1 MLGLFNK
8 KKKKNVIAERI
19 RALEN
24 KLWLIQM
31 TGKEYNVD
39 NIIRYDKVTS
49 VGISESYRT
58 IRLDTAFGER
68 ILAVNSNSLYYGD
81 SDLIKYN
88 KEGNEQG
95 WSFDFNFIFSI
106 KLKDEDKVEVRF
118 HADTIMSKE
127 MVDLA
132 ILEFEEYIDSIYK
145 GLVERQCSYEDLIN
159 YLKEGC

>member
-31 TGKEYNVD
+31 TGKED
-39 NIIRYDKVTS
+39 NIDTIVRYNKI
-49 VGISESYRT
+49 GEMGAGESYRVVKL
-58 IRLDTAFGER
+58 RTAFGER
-68 ILAVNSNSLYYGD
+68 ILAVNLSSLYYGD
-81 SDLIKYN
+81 SSLIKYN
-88 KEGNEQG
+88 DEGND
-95 WSFDFNFIFSI
+95 WSFDFNYIFSI
-106 KLKDEDKVEVRF
+106 ELKNDDEVEVEF
-118 HADTIMSKE
+118 PADTRMSKE

-145 GLVERQCSYEDLIN
+145 GLVERQNSHEDLIN